1 MKTHEHN
8 AHLPRWA
15 YIALAATTAAIGLAT
30 SGVTAQFFII
40 GLQQLEADEL
50 ARDALVAAGIL
61 MILTELAAFG
71 LAALLPTQRLRA
83 LRWQLMACGVLLV
96 GFEGVTI
103 YATQVALARTSE
115 NAHASISSRIANLEQ
130 TIAAQ
135 RASAAALRAAGAR
148 DAQSKYPW
156 IRQQSADTLRQAV
169 AIERRMEPLSAELQK
184 LHAQQRPTLKDALG
198 DTGVLWYSVVR
209 SLLISVMGLVMFG
222 ASGALL
228 RAARS
233 GRALPAPVAQPEATA
248 APGSALPQPAAA
260 APATVAQPH
269 TSAAP
274 TNALPADV
282 PQPLF
287 GAGVGKWQAGVA
299 VGAAALTPVA
309 AFAAPSPATAASVQ
323 HGATDT
329 VLNTT
334 ANTVFTEGMNTVW
347 NTVERGQND
356 HTNTVDRPVEHSAA
370 AQQTQFD
377 PIEPSR
383 DARYDHLRAGV
394 EKGVLKPSVR
404 SLMGVSA
411 MSTVTARRY
420 LAQMLEEGVIVRE
433 GQGYTLAQQA

>member
-115 NAHASISSRIANLEQ
+115 NAHASISSRITNLEQ

-148 DAQSKYPW
+148 DAESKYPW
-156 IRQQSADTLRQAV
+156 IRQQSAETLRQAV

-198 DTGVLWYSVVR
+198 DAGVLWYSVVR
-209 SLLISVMGLVMFG
+209 SLLISIMGLVMFG

-228 RAARS
+228 RAARVAP
-233 GRALPAPVAQPEATA
+233 ALPAAA
-248 APGSALPQPAAA
+248 APGSALPQPATATA
-260 APATVAQPH
+260 APAPVAQQH

-274 TNALPADV
+274 ANALPADV

-287 GAGVGKWQAGVA
+287 GAGLGKWQAGMA

-309 AFAAPSPATAASVQ
+309 AFAAPSPLAQALAQQHSGAEMASTASTSASTAAQEGGSTVWSTVQ
-323 HGATDT
+323 HTSSTATGPVQAQFEAIEAQRDT
-329 VLNTT
+329 
-334 ANTVFTEGMNTVW
+334 
-347 NTVERGQND
+347 
-356 HTNTVDRPVEHSAA
+356 
-370 AQQTQFD
+370 
-377 PIEPSR
+377 
-383 DARYDHLRAGV
+383 RYDHLKAGV
-394 EKGVLKPSVR
+394 GVGAIKPSVR
-404 SLMGVSA
+404 GLQAVANMGTA
-411 MSTVTARRY
+411 TARRY
-420 LAQMLEEGVIVRE
+420 LEQMREEGVIVRE
-433 GQGYTLAQQA
+433 GQGYTLAQA

>member
-8 AHLPRWA
+8 AHLPAWS
-15 YIALAATTAAIGLAT
+15 YIALAIVTAAIGLAT

-40 GLQQLEADEL
+40 GLQQLEADAL

-71 LAALLPTQRLRA
+71 LSALLPAQRLRS

-115 NAHASISSRIANLEQ
+115 NAHASIGSRIQNLEQ

-148 DAQSKYPW
+148 DAESKYPW

-169 AIERRMEPLSAELQK
+169 QIERRIEPLASELQK

-198 DTGVLWYSVVR
+198 DAGVLWYSVVR
-209 SLLISVMGLVMFG
+209 SLLISIMGLVMFG

-233 GRALPAPVAQPEATA
+233 GRALPTTVAQPEATV
-248 APGSALPQPAAA
+248 PGSALPQPT
-260 APATVAQPH
+260 TVAQPH
-269 TSAAP
+269 TSATPA
-274 TNALPADV
+274 NALPADA

-287 GAGVGKWQAGVA
+287 AAGLGHWGKASA
-299 VGAAALTPVA
+299 IGAAAIAPVA
-309 AFAAPSPATAASVQ
+309 AFAAPSPLAKADAQQHTAPEATSTASTSASTAAQEGASTVLSTVQ
-323 HGATDT
+323 HASGT
-329 VLNTT
+329 
-334 ANTVFTEGMNTVW
+334 
-347 NTVERGQND
+347 
-356 HTNTVDRPVEHSAA
+356 PA
-370 AQQTQFD
+370 AQQQAQFD
-377 PIEPSR
+377 AIEAQR
-383 DARYDHLRAGV
+383 DTRYEHLRAGV
-394 EKGVLKPSVR
+394 TVGAIKPSVR
-404 SLMGVSA
+404 GLQAVANIGTA
-411 MSTVTARRY
+411 TARRY
-420 LAQMLEEGVIVRE
+420 LGQMLEEGIIVKA
-433 GQGYTLAQQA
+433 GQGYALAQA

>member
-15 YIALAATTAAIGLAT
+15 YIALAAITATIGLAT
-30 SGVTAQFFII
+30 SGVTAQFFVI

-115 NAHASISSRIANLEQ
+115 NAHASIGSRISNLEQ

-148 DAQSKYPW
+148 DAESKYPY
-156 IRQQSADTLRQAV
+156 IRANSAETLRQAV
-169 AIERRMEPLSAELQK
+169 QIERRMEPLSAELQK

-228 RAARS
+228 RAARA
-233 GRALPAPVAQPEATA
+233 GRAAPALPAAA
-248 APGSALPQPAAA
+248 APGSALPQPAAT
-260 APATVAQPH
+260 ATVAQPH
-269 TSAAP
+269 SSAAP
-274 TNALPADV
+274 ANALPADV

-287 GAGVGKWQAGVA
+287 GAGVGKWQAGMA

-309 AFAAPSPATAASVQ
+309 AFAAPSPLAQAPAQQHSGAQVAS
-323 HGATDT
+323 TDSTSAST
-329 VLNTT
+329 V
-334 ANTVFTEGMNTVW
+334 AQEGGSTVW
-347 NTVERGQND
+347 STAQ
-356 HTNTVDRPVEHSAA
+356 HASST
-370 AQQTQFD
+370 AQQPVQAQFD
-377 PIEPSR
+377 AIEAQR
-383 DARYDHLRAGV
+383 DTRYDHLKAGV
-394 EKGVLKPSVR
+394 AVGAIKPSVR
-404 SLMGVSA
+404 GLQAIAKMG
-411 MSTVTARRY
+411 TVTARRY
-420 LAQMLEEGVIVRE
+420 LAQMLEEGVIVKE
-433 GQGYTLAQQA
+433 GQGYTLAQA

>member
-8 AHLPRWA
+8 AHLPAWS
-15 YIALAATTAAIGLAT
+15 YVALAIVTAAIGLAT

-40 GLQQLEADEL
+40 GLQQLEADAL

-71 LAALLPTQRLRA
+71 LSALLPTQRLRA

-115 NAHASISSRIANLEQ
+115 NAHASIGSRITNLEQ

-148 DAQSKYPW
+148 DAESKYPW
-156 IRQQSADTLRQAV
+156 IRQQSADTLRQAI

-198 DTGVLWYSVVR
+198 DAGVLWYSVVR
-209 SLLISVMGLVMFG
+209 SLLISIMGLVMFG

-248 APGSALPQPAAA
+248 HGSALPQ
-260 APATVAQPH
+260 PATVAQPH

-274 TNALPADV
+274 ANAMPADV

-287 GAGVGKWQAGVA
+287 GAGVGKWQAGMA

-309 AFAAPSPATAASVQ
+309 AFAAPSPLAQAPAQQHSGAEMASTASTAASTVTQEGESTVLSTVQ
-323 HGATDT
+323 HTSSTATGPVQAQFESIEAQRDT
-329 VLNTT
+329 
-334 ANTVFTEGMNTVW
+334 
-347 NTVERGQND
+347 
-356 HTNTVDRPVEHSAA
+356 
-370 AQQTQFD
+370 
-377 PIEPSR
+377 
-383 DARYDHLRAGV
+383 RYDHLKAGV
-394 EKGVLKPSVR
+394 GVGAIKPSVR
-404 SLMGVSA
+404 GLQAVANMGTA
-411 MSTVTARRY
+411 TARRY
-420 LAQMLEEGVIVRE
+420 LQQMLEEGVIVRA
-433 GQGYTLAQQA
+433 GQGYILSQA

>member
-1 MKTHEHN
+1 MQHEHN
-8 AHLPRWA
+8 THLPAWA
-15 YIALAATTAAIGLAT
+15 YFALAFITAAIGLAA
-30 SGVTAQFFII
+30 SGVTAQFFVI
-40 GLQQLEADEL
+40 GLQQLESDEL

-71 LAALLPTQRLRA
+71 LAALLPAQRLRA
-83 LRWQLMACGVLLV
+83 LRWQLMAIGALLV

-103 YATQVALARTSE
+103 YATQIALARTSE
-115 NAHASISSRIANLEQ
+115 NTHASIGSRISNLEQ

-148 DAQSKYPW
+148 DAESKYPY
-156 IRQQSADTLRQAV
+156 IRANSAETLRQAV
-169 AIERRMEPLSAELQK
+169 QIERRMEPLSAELQK

-228 RAARS
+228 RAARA
-233 GRALPAPVAQPEATA
+233 GRAAPALPAAA
-248 APGSALPQPAAA
+248 APGSALPQPAAT
-260 APATVAQPH
+260 ATVAQPH
-269 TSAAP
+269 SSAAP
-274 TNALPADV
+274 ANALPADV

-287 GAGVGKWQAGVA
+287 GAGVGKWQAGMA

-309 AFAAPSPATAASVQ
+309 AFAVPSPTTSASVQ
-323 HGATDT
+323 HSATDT
-329 VLNTT
+329 VQ
-334 ANTVFTEGMNTVW
+334 NTVFTEGRNTVW
-347 NTVERGQND
+347 NTVEHGQND
-356 HTNTVDRPVEHSAA
+356 RMNTVDRPVEHSAV

-420 LAQMLEEGVIVRE
+420 LAQMREEGVIVKD

>member
-1 MKTHEHN
+1 MQHEHN

-15 YIALAATTAAIGLAT
+15 YIALAAITAAIGLAT
-30 SGVTAQFFII
+30 SGVTAQFFVI
-40 GLQQLEADEL
+40 GLQQLEADAM

-148 DAQSKYPW
+148 DAESKFPW
-156 IRQQSADTLRQAV
+156 IRQQSAETLRQAV

-233 GRALPAPVAQPEATA
+233 GRALPAPVAQPEATT
-248 APGSALPQPAAA
+248 LPQS
-260 APATVAQPH
+260 APVAQQH

-274 TNALPADV
+274 ANALPADV

-287 GAGVGKWQAGVA
+287 GAGVGKWQAGMA

-309 AFAAPSPATAASVQ
+309 AFAAPSPVAQALAQQHSGAEMTSTVNTPAS
-323 HGATDT
+323 T
-329 VLNTT
+329 V
-334 ANTVFTEGMNTVW
+334 AQEGESTVW
-347 NTVERGQND
+347 STAQHTSSTVKG
-356 HTNTVDRPVEHSAA
+356 PVQ
-370 AQQTQFD
+370 AQFEA
-377 PIEPSR
+377 IEAQR
-383 DARYDHLRAGV
+383 DTRYDHLKAGV
-394 EKGVLKPSVR
+394 AVGAIKPSVR
-404 SLMGVSA
+404 GLQAIAKMGTA
-411 MSTVTARRY
+411 TARRY
-420 LAQMLEEGVIVRE
+420 LEQMLEEGVIVKE
-433 GQGYTLAQQA
+433 GQGYTLAQA

>member
-8 AHLPRWA
+8 AHLPAWS
-15 YIALAATTAAIGLAT
+15 YIALAIVTAAIGLAT

-40 GLQQLEADEL
+40 GLQQLEADAL

-71 LAALLPTQRLRA
+71 LAALLPTQRLRS

-115 NAHASISSRIANLEQ
+115 NAHASIGSRITNLEQ

-148 DAQSKYPW
+148 DAESKYPW
-156 IRQQSADTLRQAV
+156 IRQQSADTLRQAI
-169 AIERRMEPLSAELQK
+169 AIERRMEPLSTELQK

-198 DTGVLWYSVVR
+198 DAGVLWYSVVR

-233 GRALPAPVAQPEATA
+233 GRALPAPVAQPEATV
-248 APGSALPQPAAA
+248 PGSALPQ
-260 APATVAQPH
+260 PATVAQPH

-274 TNALPADV
+274 ANALPADV

-287 GAGVGKWQAGVA
+287 GAGMGKWQAGMA

-309 AFAAPSPATAASVQ
+309 AFAAPSPVTQAPVQQHSGAEMASTASTAASTVAQEGESTVLSTVQ
-323 HGATDT
+323 HTSSTATGPVQAQFESIEAQRDT
-329 VLNTT
+329 
-334 ANTVFTEGMNTVW
+334 
-347 NTVERGQND
+347 
-356 HTNTVDRPVEHSAA
+356 
-370 AQQTQFD
+370 
-377 PIEPSR
+377 
-383 DARYDHLRAGV
+383 RYDHLKAGV
-394 EKGVLKPSVR
+394 GVGAIKPSVR
-404 SLMGVSA
+404 GLQAVANMGTA
-411 MSTVTARRY
+411 TARRY
-420 LAQMLEEGVIVRE
+420 LEQMLEEGVIVRA
-433 GQGYTLAQQA
+433 GQGYILSQA

>member
-1 MKTHEHN
+1 MKSHEHN
-8 AHLPRWA
+8 AHLPAWS
-15 YIALAATTAAIGLAT
+15 YIALAIVTAAIGLAT

-40 GLQQLEADEL
+40 RLQQLEADAL

-115 NAHASISSRIANLEQ
+115 NAHASIGSRIQNLEQ

-148 DAQSKYPW
+148 DAESKYPW

-169 AIERRMEPLSAELQK
+169 QIERRMEPLSAELQQ

-198 DTGVLWYSVVR
+198 DAGVLWYSVVR
-209 SLLISVMGLVMFG
+209 SLLISIMGLVMFG

-233 GRALPAPVAQPEATA
+233 GRALPTTVAQPEATV
-248 APGSALPQPAAA
+248 PGSALPQPT
-260 APATVAQPH
+260 TVAQPH
-269 TSAAP
+269 TSATPA
-274 TNALPADV
+274 NALPADV
-282 PQPLF
+282 TQPLF
-287 GAGVGKWQAGVA
+287 GVGKWQTGMA

-309 AFAAPSPATAASVQ
+309 AFAAPSPVAPALVQQHSDAEMTSASSTAESTATQEAESTVLSTVQ
-323 HGATDT
+323 HVSGT
-329 VLNTT
+329 
-334 ANTVFTEGMNTVW
+334 
-347 NTVERGQND
+347 
-356 HTNTVDRPVEHSAA
+356 PA
-370 AQQTQFD
+370 AQQQAQFD
-377 PIEPSR
+377 PIEAQR
-383 DARYDHLRAGV
+383 DTRYEHLRAGV
-394 EKGVLKPSVR
+394 AVGAIKPSVR
-404 SLMGVSA
+404 GLQAVSA
-411 MSTVTARRY
+411 MGTATARRY
-420 LAQMLEEGVIVRE
+420 LEQMLEEGIIVKA
-433 GQGYTLAQQA
+433 GQGYALAQA

>member
-1 MKTHEHN
+1 MHHEHN

-15 YIALAATTAAIGLAT
+15 YIALAAITAAIGLAT
-30 SGVTAQFFII
+30 SGVTAQFFVI
-40 GLQQLEADEL
+40 GLQQLEADAM

-115 NAHASISSRIANLEQ
+115 NTHASISSRIANLEQ

-148 DAQSKYPW
+148 DAESKFPW

-169 AIERRMEPLSAELQK
+169 QIERRMEPLSAELQK

-198 DTGVLWYSVVR
+198 DSGVLWYSVVR

-233 GRALPAPVAQPEATA
+233 GRALPAPVAQPEATVPQS
-248 APGSALPQPAAA
+248 AP
-260 APATVAQPH
+260 VAQQH

-274 TNALPADV
+274 ANALPADV

-287 GAGVGKWQAGVA
+287 GAGVGKWQAGMA

-309 AFAAPSPATAASVQ
+309 AFAVPSPATSASVQ

-329 VLNTT
+329 VPNTA
-334 ANTVFTEGMNTVW
+334 ANTVFTEGMNTVS
-347 NTVERGQND
+347 NTVEHVQSDR
-356 HTNTVDRPVEHSAA
+356 TNTVDQPVEHSAA

-420 LAQMLEEGVIVRE
+420 LAQMLEEGVIVKD
-433 GQGYTLAQQA
+433 GQGYTLAQA

>member
-1 MKTHEHN
+1 MQHEHN
-8 AHLPRWA
+8 THLPAWA
-15 YIALAATTAAIGLAT
+15 YFALAAITAAIGLAA
-30 SGVTAQFFII
+30 SGVTAQFFVI

-71 LAALLPTQRLRA
+71 LSALLPAQRLRA
-83 LRWQLMACGVLLV
+83 LRWQLMAIGALLV

-103 YATQVALARTSE
+103 YATQIALARTSE
-115 NAHASISSRIANLEQ
+115 NAHASIGSRISNLEQ

-148 DAQSKYPW
+148 DAESKYPW
-156 IRQQSADTLRQAV
+156 IRQQSAETLRQAV
-169 AIERRMEPLSAELQK
+169 QIERRMEPLSAELQK

-198 DTGVLWYSVVR
+198 DAGVLWYSVVR

-228 RAARS
+228 RAARA
-233 GRALPAPVAQPEATA
+233 GRVAPALPAAA
-248 APGSALPQPAAA
+248 APGSALPQPATA
-260 APATVAQPH
+260 APATVAQQH

-274 TNALPADV
+274 ANALPADV

-287 GAGVGKWQAGVA
+287 GAGLGKWQAGMA

-309 AFAAPSPATAASVQ
+309 AFAAPSPTTSASVQ
-323 HGATDT
+323 HSATDT
-329 VLNTT
+329 VQ
-334 ANTVFTEGMNTVW
+334 NTVFTEGRNTVW
-347 NTVERGQND
+347 NTVEHGQND
-356 HTNTVDRPVEHSAA
+356 RTNTVDRPVEHSAV

-420 LAQMLEEGVIVRE
+420 LAQMREEGVIVKD

>member
-15 YIALAATTAAIGLAT
+15 YIALAITTAAIGLAT
-30 SGVTAQFFII
+30 SGVTAQFFVI
-40 GLQQLEADEL
+40 GLQQLEADAM

-115 NAHASISSRIANLEQ
+115 NAHASIGSRITNLEQ

-148 DAQSKYPW
+148 DAESKYPW
-156 IRQQSADTLRQAV
+156 IRQQSAETLRQAV
-169 AIERRMEPLSAELQK
+169 QIERRMEPLSAELQK

-209 SLLISVMGLVMFG
+209 SLLISIMGLVMFG

-228 RAARS
+228 RAARA
-233 GRALPAPVAQPEATA
+233 GRAAPALPAAA
-248 APGSALPQPAAA
+248 APGSALPQPAAT
-260 APATVAQPH
+260 ATVAQPH
-269 TSAAP
+269 SSAAP
-274 TNALPADV
+274 ANALPADA

-287 GAGVGKWQAGVA
+287 GAGLGKWQAGMA

-309 AFAAPSPATAASVQ
+309 AFAVPSPLAQAPAQQHSGAEMASTDSTSASTVAQEGGSTVWSTVQ
-323 HGATDT
+323 HTSSTVKGPVQAQFEAIEAQRDT
-329 VLNTT
+329 
-334 ANTVFTEGMNTVW
+334 
-347 NTVERGQND
+347 
-356 HTNTVDRPVEHSAA
+356 
-370 AQQTQFD
+370 
-377 PIEPSR
+377 
-383 DARYDHLRAGV
+383 RYDHLKAGV
-394 EKGVLKPSVR
+394 TVGAIKPSVR
-404 SLMGVSA
+404 GLQAVASMGTA
-411 MSTVTARRY
+411 TARRY
-420 LAQMLEEGVIVRE
+420 LEQMLEEGVIVKD
-433 GQGYTLAQQA
+433 GQGYTLAQAR

>member
-1 MKTHEHN
+1 MKSHEHN

-15 YIALAATTAAIGLAT
+15 YIALAIVTAAIGLAT

-40 GLQQLEADEL
+40 GLQQLEADAL

-115 NAHASISSRIANLEQ
+115 SAHASIGSRITNLEQ

-148 DAQSKYPW
+148 DAESKYPW
-156 IRQQSADTLRQAV
+156 IRQQSADTLRQAI

-198 DTGVLWYSVVR
+198 DAGVLWYSVVR
-209 SLLISVMGLVMFG
+209 SLLISIMGLVMFG

-233 GRALPAPVAQPEATA
+233 GRALPAPVAQPEAA
-248 APGSALPQPAAA
+248 AVPGSALPQPAVHTTTAR
-260 APATVAQPH
+260 VAQQH

-274 TNALPADV
+274 ANALPADA

-287 GAGVGKWQAGVA
+287 AAGLGHWGKASA
-299 VGAAALTPVA
+299 IGAAAIAPVA
-309 AFAAPSPATAASVQ
+309 AFAAPSPLAKADAQQHTAPEATSTASTLASTAAQEGASTVLSTVQ
-323 HGATDT
+323 HASGT
-329 VLNTT
+329 
-334 ANTVFTEGMNTVW
+334 
-347 NTVERGQND
+347 
-356 HTNTVDRPVEHSAA
+356 PA
-370 AQQTQFD
+370 AQQQAQFD
-377 PIEPSR
+377 AIEAQR
-383 DARYDHLRAGV
+383 DTRYEHLRAGV
-394 EKGVLKPSVR
+394 TVGAIKPSVR
-404 SLMGVSA
+404 GLQAVANMGTA
-411 MSTVTARRY
+411 TARRY
-420 LAQMLEEGVIVRE
+420 LEQMLEEGIIVKA
-433 GQGYTLAQQA
+433 GQGYALAQQA

>member
-8 AHLPRWA
+8 AHLPAWS
-15 YIALAATTAAIGLAT
+15 YIALAIVTAAIGLAT

-115 NAHASISSRIANLEQ
+115 NAHASIGSRIQNLEQ

-148 DAQSKYPW
+148 DAESKYPY
-156 IRQQSADTLRQAV
+156 IRANSAETLRQAV
-169 AIERRMEPLSAELQK
+169 QIERRMEPLSAELQK

-198 DTGVLWYSVVR
+198 DAGVLWYSVVR

-248 APGSALPQPAAA
+248 VPGSALPQ
-260 APATVAQPH
+260 PATVAQPH

-274 TNALPADV
+274 ANALPADV

-287 GAGVGKWQAGVA
+287 GAGVGKWQTGMA

-329 VLNTT
+329 VPNTA

-347 NTVERGQND
+347 NTVEHGKND

-420 LAQMLEEGVIVRE
+420 LAQMLEEGIIVKA
-433 GQGYTLAQQA
+433 GQGYTLAQA

>member
-1 MKTHEHN
+1 MQHEHN

-15 YIALAATTAAIGLAT
+15 YIALAIITAAIGLAT
-30 SGVTAQFFII
+30 SGVTAQFFVI
-40 GLQQLEADEL
+40 GLQQLEADAM

-148 DAQSKYPW
+148 DAESKFPW

-169 AIERRMEPLSAELQK
+169 AIERRMEPLSTELQK

-198 DTGVLWYSVVR
+198 DAGVLWYSVVR

-233 GRALPAPVAQPEATA
+233 GRALPAPVAQPEATD
-248 APGSALPQPAAA
+248 LPQS
-260 APATVAQPH
+260 APVAQQH

-274 TNALPADV
+274 ANAMPADV

-309 AFAAPSPATAASVQ
+309 AFAVPSPAMPASVQ

-329 VLNTT
+329 VPNTA
-334 ANTVFTEGMNTVW
+334 ANTAFTEGINTVW
-347 NTVERGQND
+347 NTVEHGQNG

-420 LAQMLEEGVIVRE
+420 LAQMLEEGVIVKE
-433 GQGYTLAQQA
+433 GQGYTLAQA

>member
-15 YIALAATTAAIGLAT
+15 YIALAAITAAIGLAT
-30 SGVTAQFFII
+30 SGVTAQFFVI
-40 GLQQLEADEL
+40 GLQQLEADAL

-71 LAALLPTQRLRA
+71 LAALLPTRRLRS

-115 NAHASISSRIANLEQ
+115 NAHASIGSRISNLEQ

-148 DAQSKYPW
+148 DAESKYPY
-156 IRQQSADTLRQAV
+156 IRANSAETLRQAV
-169 AIERRMEPLSAELQK
+169 QIERRMEPLSAELQK

-209 SLLISVMGLVMFG
+209 SLLISIMGLVMFG
-222 ASGALL
+222 ASGAML

-248 APGSALPQPAAA
+248 LPQS
-260 APATVAQPH
+260 APVAQPH

-274 TNALPADV
+274 ANAMPADV

-287 GAGVGKWQAGVA
+287 GAGVGKWQAGMA

-309 AFAAPSPATAASVQ
+309 AFAAPSPTTSASVQ
-323 HGATDT
+323 HSATDT
-329 VLNTT
+329 VQ
-334 ANTVFTEGMNTVW
+334 NTVFTEGRNTVW
-347 NTVERGQND
+347 NTVEHGQND
-356 HTNTVDRPVEHSAA
+356 RTNTVDRPVEHSAV

-420 LAQMLEEGVIVRE
+420 LAQMREEGVIVKD
-433 GQGYTLAQQA
+433 GQGYTLAQA

>member
-1 MKTHEHN
+1 MHHEHN
-8 AHLPRWA
+8 SHLPRWA
-15 YIALAATTAAIGLAT
+15 YIALAAITAAIGLAT
-30 SGVTAQFFII
+30 SGVTAQFFVI
-40 GLQQLEADEL
+40 GLQQLEADAM

-148 DAQSKYPW
+148 DAESKFPW

-169 AIERRMEPLSAELQK
+169 QIERRMEPLSAELQK

-198 DTGVLWYSVVR
+198 DAGVLWYSVVR

-233 GRALPAPVAQPEATA
+233 GRAQPAPVAQPEATT
-248 APGSALPQPAAA
+248 LPQS
-260 APATVAQPH
+260 APVAQQH
-269 TSAAP
+269 TSAIPA
-274 TNALPADV
+274 NALPADV

-287 GAGVGKWQAGVA
+287 GAGVGKWQAGMA

-309 AFAAPSPATAASVQ
+309 AFAAPSPVAQALAQQHTGAEAASTGSTAASTL
-323 HGATDT
+323 A
-329 VLNTT
+329 
-334 ANTVFTEGMNTVW
+334 AEGESTVW
-347 NTVERGQND
+347 STVK
-356 HTNTVDRPVEHSAA
+356 HTSSTVKGPVQ
-370 AQQTQFD
+370 AQFEA
-377 PIEPSR
+377 IEAQR
-383 DARYDHLRAGV
+383 DTRYDHLKAGV
-394 EKGVLKPSVR
+394 AVGAIKPSVR
-404 SLMGVSA
+404 GLQAIAKMGTA
-411 MSTVTARRY
+411 TARRY
-420 LAQMLEEGVIVRE
+420 LEQMLEEGVIVKE
-433 GQGYTLAQQA
+433 GQGYTLAQA

>member
-15 YIALAATTAAIGLAT
+15 YIALAAITAAIGLAT
-30 SGVTAQFFII
+30 SGVTAQFFVI
-40 GLQQLEADEL
+40 GLQQLEADAL

-115 NAHASISSRIANLEQ
+115 NAHASIGSRITNLEQ

-148 DAQSKYPW
+148 DAESKYPY
-156 IRQQSADTLRQAV
+156 IRANSAETLRQAV

-209 SLLISVMGLVMFG
+209 SLLISIMGLVMFG
-222 ASGALL
+222 ASGAML

-248 APGSALPQPAAA
+248 LPQS
-260 APATVAQPH
+260 APVAQPH

-274 TNALPADV
+274 ANAMPADV

-287 GAGVGKWQAGVA
+287 GAGVGKWQAGMA

-309 AFAAPSPATAASVQ
+309 AFAAPSPLAQAPAQQHSGAQVASTASTSASTVAQEGGSTVWSTVQ
-323 HGATDT
+323 HTSSTVKGPVQAQFEAIEAQRDT
-329 VLNTT
+329 
-334 ANTVFTEGMNTVW
+334 
-347 NTVERGQND
+347 
-356 HTNTVDRPVEHSAA
+356 
-370 AQQTQFD
+370 
-377 PIEPSR
+377 
-383 DARYDHLRAGV
+383 RYDHLKAGV
-394 EKGVLKPSVR
+394 AVGAIKPSVR
-404 SLMGVSA
+404 GLQAVANMGTA
-411 MSTVTARRY
+411 TARRY
-420 LAQMLEEGVIVRE
+420 LEQMLAEGVIVKV
-433 GQGYTLAQQA
+433 GKGYTLAQQA

>member
-8 AHLPRWA
+8 AHLPAWS
-15 YIALAATTAAIGLAT
+15 YIALAIVTAAIGLAT

-40 GLQQLEADEL
+40 GLQQLEADAL

-115 NAHASISSRIANLEQ
+115 NAHASIGSRIQNLEQ

-148 DAQSKYPW
+148 DAESKYPW

-169 AIERRMEPLSAELQK
+169 QIERRMEPLSAELQK

-198 DTGVLWYSVVR
+198 DAGVLWYSVVR

-233 GRALPAPVAQPEATA
+233 GRALPARVAQPEATV
-248 APGSALPQPAAA
+248 PGSALPQPT
-260 APATVAQPH
+260 TVAQPH
-269 TSAAP
+269 TSATPA
-274 TNALPADV
+274 NAMPADV
-282 PQPLF
+282 TQPLF
-287 GAGVGKWQAGVA
+287 GAGVGKWQTGVA

-309 AFAAPSPATAASVQ
+309 AFAAPSPVTPALVQQHSDAEMTSASSTAESTATQEAESTVLSTVQ
-323 HGATDT
+323 HASGT
-329 VLNTT
+329 
-334 ANTVFTEGMNTVW
+334 
-347 NTVERGQND
+347 
-356 HTNTVDRPVEHSAA
+356 PA
-370 AQQTQFD
+370 AQQQAQFD
-377 PIEPSR
+377 AIEAQR
-383 DARYDHLRAGV
+383 DTRYEHLRAGV
-394 EKGVLKPSVR
+394 AVGAIKPSVR
-404 SLMGVSA
+404 GLQAVANMGTASA
-411 MSTVTARRY
+411 RAY
-420 LAQMLEEGVIVRE
+420 LGKMLEEGIIVKA
-433 GQGYTLAQQA
+433 GQGYTLAKA

>member
-1 MKTHEHN
+1 MHHEHN

-15 YIALAATTAAIGLAT
+15 YIALAITTAAIGLAT
-30 SGVTAQFFII
+30 SGVTAQFFVI
-40 GLQQLEADEL
+40 GLQQLEADAM

-148 DAQSKYPW
+148 DAESKFPW

-169 AIERRMEPLSAELQK
+169 QIERRMEPLSTELQK

-228 RAARS
+228 RAARA
-233 GRALPAPVAQPEATA
+233 GRVAPALPDALPAVAV
-248 APGSALPQPAAA
+248 PGS
-260 APATVAQPH
+260 ATVAQPH

-274 TNALPADV
+274 ANALPADV

-287 GAGVGKWQAGVA
+287 GAGAGKWQAGMA

-309 AFAAPSPATAASVQ
+309 AFAVPSPVAQALAQQHSGAEMTSTASTPASTVAQEGESTVWSTVQ
-323 HGATDT
+323 HASG
-329 VLNTT
+329 T
-334 ANTVFTEGMNTVW
+334 A
-347 NTVERGQND
+347 QAK
-356 HTNTVDRPVEHSAA
+356 PQA
-370 AQQTQFD
+370 QFD
-377 PIEPSR
+377 AIEAQR
-383 DARYDHLRAGV
+383 DARYDHLKAGV
-394 EKGVLKPSVR
+394 AVGAIKPSVR
-404 SLMGVSA
+404 GLQAVSHIGTA
-411 MSTVTARRY
+411 TARAY
-420 LAQMLEEGVIVRE
+420 LAQMLGEGVIVRA
-433 GQGYTLAQQA
+433 GQGYTLAQA

>member
-1 MKTHEHN
+1 MQHEHN
-8 AHLPRWA
+8 THLPAWA
-15 YIALAATTAAIGLAT
+15 YFALAFITAAIGLAA
-30 SGVTAQFFII
+30 SGVTAQFFVI

-103 YATQVALARTSE
+103 YATQIALARTSE
-115 NAHASISSRIANLEQ
+115 NAHASIGSRISNLEQ

-148 DAQSKYPW
+148 DAESKYPW
-156 IRQQSADTLRQAV
+156 IRANSAETLRQAV

-198 DTGVLWYSVVR
+198 DAGVLWYSVVR
-209 SLLISVMGLVMFG
+209 SLLISIMGLVMFG

-228 RAARS
+228 RAARA
-233 GRALPAPVAQPEATA
+233 GRVAPALPAAA
-248 APGSALPQPAAA
+248 APGSALPQPATA

-269 TSAAP
+269 SSAAP
-274 TNALPADV
+274 ANALPADV

-287 GAGVGKWQAGVA
+287 GAGLGKWQAGMA

-309 AFAAPSPATAASVQ
+309 AFAAPSPLAQAPAQQHSGAQVAS
-323 HGATDT
+323 TDSTSAST
-329 VLNTT
+329 V
-334 ANTVFTEGMNTVW
+334 AQEGGSTVW
-347 NTVERGQND
+347 STAQ
-356 HTNTVDRPVEHSAA
+356 HTSST
-370 AQQTQFD
+370 AQQPVQAQFD
-377 PIEPSR
+377 AIEAQR
-383 DARYDHLRAGV
+383 DTRYDHLKAGV
-394 EKGVLKPSVR
+394 AVGAIKPSVR
-404 SLMGVSA
+404 GLQAVANMGTA
-411 MSTVTARRY
+411 TARRY
-420 LAQMLEEGVIVRE
+420 LEQMLAEGVIVKD
-433 GQGYTLAQQA
+433 GQGYTLAQAR

>member
-15 YIALAATTAAIGLAT
+15 YIALAAITATIGLAT
-30 SGVTAQFFII
+30 SGVTAQFFVI

-115 NAHASISSRIANLEQ
+115 NAHASIGSRISNLEQ

-148 DAQSKYPW
+148 DAESKYPY
-156 IRQQSADTLRQAV
+156 IRANSAETLRQAV
-169 AIERRMEPLSAELQK
+169 QIERRMEPLSAELQK

-228 RAARS
+228 RAARA
-233 GRALPAPVAQPEATA
+233 GRAAPALPAAA
-248 APGSALPQPAAA
+248 APGSALPQPAAT
-260 APATVAQPH
+260 ATVAQPH
-269 TSAAP
+269 SSAAP
-274 TNALPADV
+274 ANALPADV

-287 GAGVGKWQAGVA
+287 GAGVGKWQAGMA

-309 AFAAPSPATAASVQ
+309 AFAAPSPLAQAPAQQHSGAQVAS
-323 HGATDT
+323 TDSTSAST
-329 VLNTT
+329 V
-334 ANTVFTEGMNTVW
+334 AQEGGSTVW
-347 NTVERGQND
+347 STAQ
-356 HTNTVDRPVEHSAA
+356 HASST
-370 AQQTQFD
+370 AQQPVQAQFD
-377 PIEPSR
+377 AIEAQR
-383 DARYDHLRAGV
+383 DTRYDHLKAGV
-394 EKGVLKPSVR
+394 AVGAIKPSVR
-404 SLMGVSA
+404 GLQAVASMGTA
-411 MSTVTARRY
+411 TARRY
-420 LAQMLEEGVIVRE
+420 LEQMLEEGVIVRS
-433 GQGYTLAQQA
+433 GQGYTLAQA

>member
-8 AHLPRWA
+8 THLPAWA
-15 YIALAATTAAIGLAT
+15 YFALAFITAAIGLAA
-30 SGVTAQFFII
+30 SGVTAQFFVI
-40 GLQQLEADEL
+40 GLQQLESDEL

-71 LAALLPTQRLRA
+71 LSALLPAQRLRA
-83 LRWQLMACGVLLV
+83 LRWQLMTIGALLV

-103 YATQVALARTSE
+103 YATQIALARTSE
-115 NAHASISSRIANLEQ
+115 NAHASIGSRITNLEQ

-148 DAQSKYPW
+148 DAESKYPW
-156 IRQQSADTLRQAV
+156 IRQQSAETLRQAV
-169 AIERRMEPLSAELQK
+169 AIERRMEPLSTELQK

-228 RAARS
+228 RAARA
-233 GRALPAPVAQPEATA
+233 GRAAPALPAAA
-248 APGSALPQPAAA
+248 APGSTLPQPATA

-269 TSAAP
+269 SSAAP
-274 TNALPADV
+274 ANALPADA

-287 GAGVGKWQAGVA
+287 GAGLGKWQAGMA

-329 VLNTT
+329 VPNTA

-347 NTVERGQND
+347 NTVEHGQTDN
-356 HTNTVDRPVEHSAA
+356 TNTVDRPVEHSAV

-420 LAQMLEEGVIVRE
+420 LAQMLAEGVIVKA
-433 GQGYTLAQQA
+433 GQGYTLAQA

>member
-1 MKTHEHN
+1 MHHEHN

-15 YIALAATTAAIGLAT
+15 YIALAAITAAIGLAT
-30 SGVTAQFFII
+30 SGVTAQFFVI
-40 GLQQLEADEL
+40 GLQQLEADAM

-83 LRWQLMACGVLLV
+83 LRWQLMVCGVLLV

-115 NAHASISSRIANLEQ
+115 NTHASVASRIANLEQ

-135 RASAAALRAAGAR
+135 RSSAAALRAAGAR
-148 DAQSKYPW
+148 DAESKFPW
-156 IRQQSADTLRQAV
+156 IRQQSAETLRQAV

-233 GRALPAPVAQPEATA
+233 GRALPQSAPVAQ
-248 APGSALPQPAAA
+248 Q
-260 APATVAQPH
+260 H

-274 TNALPADV
+274 ANALPADV
-282 PQPLF
+282 TQPMF

-309 AFAAPSPATAASVQ
+309 AFAVPSPVAQAPAQ

-329 VLNTT
+329 VP
-334 ANTVFTEGMNTVW
+334 NTVFTEGKNTVL
-347 NTVERGQND
+347 NTVEHGQNG

-404 SLMGVSA
+404 SLMRVSA

-420 LAQMLEEGVIVRE
+420 LAQMLDEGVIVKD
-433 GQGYTLAQQA
+433 GQGYTLAQA

>member
-1 MKTHEHN
+1 MQHEHN
-8 AHLPRWA
+8 THLPAWA
-15 YIALAATTAAIGLAT
+15 YFALAFITAAIGLAA
-30 SGVTAQFFII
+30 SGVTAQFFVI

-71 LAALLPTQRLRA
+71 LSALLPAQRLRA
-83 LRWQLMACGVLLV
+83 LRWQLMVIGALLV

-103 YATQVALARTSE
+103 YATQIALARTSE
-115 NAHASISSRIANLEQ
+115 NTHASIGSRISNLEQ

-148 DAQSKYPW
+148 DAESKYPW
-156 IRQQSADTLRQAV
+156 IRQQSAETLRQAV

-228 RAARS
+228 RAARA
-233 GRALPAPVAQPEATA
+233 GRVAPALPA
-248 APGSALPQPAAA
+248 APGSALPQPATA

-269 TSAAP
+269 SSAAP
-274 TNALPADV
+274 ANALPADV

-287 GAGVGKWQAGVA
+287 GAGLGKWQAGMA

-309 AFAAPSPATAASVQ
+309 AFAAPSPLAQAPAQQHSGAEMAS
-323 HGATDT
+323 TDSTSAST
-329 VLNTT
+329 V
-334 ANTVFTEGMNTVW
+334 AQEEGSTVW
-347 NTVERGQND
+347 STAQ
-356 HTNTVDRPVEHSAA
+356 HTSST
-370 AQQTQFD
+370 AQQPVQAQFD
-377 PIEPSR
+377 AIEAQR
-383 DARYDHLRAGV
+383 DTRYDHLKAGV
-394 EKGVLKPSVR
+394 AVGAIKPSVR
-404 SLMGVSA
+404 GLQAVAKMGTA
-411 MSTVTARRY
+411 TARAY
-420 LAQMLEEGVIVRE
+420 LAQMADDGVIVRA
-433 GQGYTLAQQA
+433 GQGYTLVQA

>member
-15 YIALAATTAAIGLAT
+15 YIALAAITAAIGLAT
-30 SGVTAQFFII
+30 SGVTAQFFVI
-40 GLQQLEADEL
+40 GLQQLESDAL

-115 NAHASISSRIANLEQ
+115 NAHASIGSRISNLEQ

-148 DAQSKYPW
+148 DAESKYPY
-156 IRQQSADTLRQAV
+156 IRANSAETLRQAV
-169 AIERRMEPLSAELQK
+169 QIERRMEPLSAELQK

-209 SLLISVMGLVMFG
+209 SLLISIMGLVMFG
-222 ASGALL
+222 ASGAML

-248 APGSALPQPAAA
+248 LPQS
-260 APATVAQPH
+260 APVAQPH

-274 TNALPADV
+274 ANAMPADV

-287 GAGVGKWQAGVA
+287 GAGVGKWQAGMA

-309 AFAAPSPATAASVQ
+309 AFAAPSPLAQAPAQQHSGAQVASTASTSASTVAQEGGSTVWSTVQ
-323 HGATDT
+323 HTSST
-329 VLNTT
+329 
-334 ANTVFTEGMNTVW
+334 
-347 NTVERGQND
+347 
-356 HTNTVDRPVEHSAA
+356 
-370 AQQTQFD
+370 AQQPVQAQFD
-377 PIEPSR
+377 AIEAQR
-383 DARYDHLRAGV
+383 DTRYDHLKAGV
-394 EKGVLKPSVR
+394 AVGAIKPSVR
-404 SLMGVSA
+404 GLQAVASMGTA
-411 MSTVTARRY
+411 TARRY
-420 LAQMLEEGVIVRE
+420 LEQMLEEGVIVRA

>member
-1 MKTHEHN
+1 MQHEHN
-8 AHLPRWA
+8 THLPAWA
-15 YIALAATTAAIGLAT
+15 YFALAFITAAIGLAA
-30 SGVTAQFFII
+30 SGVTAQFFVI
-40 GLQQLEADEL
+40 GLQQLEADAM

-148 DAQSKYPW
+148 DAESKYPY
-156 IRQQSADTLRQAV
+156 IRANSAETLRQAV
-169 AIERRMEPLSAELQK
+169 QIERRMEPLAAELQK

-198 DTGVLWYSVVR
+198 DAGVLWYSVVR

-233 GRALPAPVAQPEATA
+233 GRALPAPVAQPEAT
-248 APGSALPQPAAA
+248 LPQS
-260 APATVAQPH
+260 APVAQQH

-274 TNALPADV
+274 ANALPADV

-287 GAGVGKWQAGVA
+287 GAGAGKWQTGMA

-309 AFAAPSPATAASVQ
+309 AFAAPSPVAQALAQQHSGAEMTSTASTPASTVAQEGESTVWSTVQ
-323 HGATDT
+323 HTSST
-329 VLNTT
+329 VK
-334 ANTVFTEGMNTVW
+334 G
-347 NTVERGQND
+347 
-356 HTNTVDRPVEHSAA
+356 PVQA
-370 AQQTQFD
+370 QFD
-377 PIEPSR
+377 AIEAQR
-383 DARYDHLRAGV
+383 DTRYEHLKAGV
-394 EKGVLKPSVR
+394 AVGAIKPSVR
-404 SLMGVSA
+404 GLQAIAKMGTA
-411 MSTVTARRY
+411 TARRY
-420 LAQMLEEGVIVRE
+420 LEQMLEDGVIVRA
-433 GQGYTLAQQA
+433 GQGYKLAQA

>member
-15 YIALAATTAAIGLAT
+15 YIALAAITAAIGLAT
-30 SGVTAQFFII
+30 SGVTAQFFVI
-40 GLQQLEADEL
+40 GLQQLEADAM

-83 LRWQLMACGVLLV
+83 LRWQLMVCGVLLV

-115 NAHASISSRIANLEQ
+115 NAHASVASRIANLEQ

-148 DAQSKYPW
+148 DAESKFPW

-228 RAARS
+228 RAARA
-233 GRALPAPVAQPEATA
+233 GRVAPALPAT
-248 APGSALPQPAAA
+248 A

-274 TNALPADV
+274 ANALPADA

-287 GAGVGKWQAGVA
+287 GAGLGKWQAGMA

-309 AFAAPSPATAASVQ
+309 AFAAPSPLAQAPAQQHSGAEMASTDSTSASTVAQEGGSTVWSTVQ
-323 HGATDT
+323 HASST
-329 VLNTT
+329 
-334 ANTVFTEGMNTVW
+334 
-347 NTVERGQND
+347 
-356 HTNTVDRPVEHSAA
+356 
-370 AQQTQFD
+370 AQQPVQAQFD
-377 PIEPSR
+377 AIEAQR
-383 DARYDHLRAGV
+383 DTRYDHLKAGV
-394 EKGVLKPSVR
+394 AVGAIKPSVR
-404 SLMGVSA
+404 GLQAVASMGTA
-411 MSTVTARRY
+411 TARRY
-420 LAQMLEEGVIVRE
+420 LEQMLAEGVIVKV
-433 GQGYTLAQQA
+433 GKGYTLAQQA

>member
-8 AHLPRWA
+8 AHLPAWS
-15 YIALAATTAAIGLAT
+15 YIALAIVTAAIGLAT

-40 GLQQLEADEL
+40 GLQQLEADAL

-71 LAALLPTQRLRA
+71 LSALLPTQRLRA

-115 NAHASISSRIANLEQ
+115 NAHASIGSRITNLEQ
-130 TIAAQ
+130 TISAQ

-148 DAQSKYPW
+148 DAESKYPW

-169 AIERRMEPLSAELQK
+169 QIERRMEPLSAELQK
-184 LHAQQRPTLKDALG
+184 LHSQQRPTLKDALG
-198 DTGVLWYSVVR
+198 DAGVLWYSVVR
-209 SLLISVMGLVMFG
+209 SLLISIMGLVMFG

-233 GRALPAPVAQPEATA
+233 GRALPAPVAQPDTA
-248 APGSALPQPAAA
+248 AVPQ
-260 APATVAQPH
+260 PATVAQPH

-274 TNALPADV
+274 ANALPADV

-287 GAGVGKWQAGVA
+287 GAGAGKWQAGMA
-299 VGAAALTPVA
+299 VGAAAITPVA

-329 VLNTT
+329 VPNTA

-347 NTVERGQND
+347 NTVEHGQNN

-411 MSTVTARRY
+411 MSTATARRY
-420 LAQMLEEGVIVRE
+420 LQQMLEEGVIVKA
-433 GQGYTLAQQA
+433 GQGYTLAKA

>member
-8 AHLPRWA
+8 THLPAWA
-15 YIALAATTAAIGLAT
+15 YFALAFITAAIGLAA
-30 SGVTAQFFII
+30 SGVTAQFFVI
-40 GLQQLEADEL
+40 GLQQLESDEL

-71 LAALLPTQRLRA
+71 LSALLPAQRLRA
-83 LRWQLMACGVLLV
+83 LRWQLMAIGALLV

-103 YATQVALARTSE
+103 YATQIALARTSE
-115 NAHASISSRIANLEQ
+115 NTHASIGSRISNLEQ

-148 DAQSKYPW
+148 DAESKYPY
-156 IRQQSADTLRQAV
+156 IRANSAETLRQAV
-169 AIERRMEPLSAELQK
+169 QIERRMEPLSAELQK

-228 RAARS
+228 RAARA
-233 GRALPAPVAQPEATA
+233 GRVAPALPAAA
-248 APGSALPQPAAA
+248 APGSALPQPATA
-260 APATVAQPH
+260 APATVAQQH

-274 TNALPADV
+274 ANALPTDA

-287 GAGVGKWQAGVA
+287 GAGLGKWQAGMA

-309 AFAAPSPATAASVQ
+309 AFAAPSPTTSASVQ
-323 HGATDT
+323 HSATDT
-329 VLNTT
+329 VQ
-334 ANTVFTEGMNTVW
+334 NTVFTEGRNTVW
-347 NTVERGQND
+347 NTVEHGQTDN
-356 HTNTVDRPVEHSAA
+356 TNTVDRPVEHSAA
-370 AQQTQFD
+370 APETQFD

-420 LAQMLEEGVIVRE
+420 LAQMLEEGVIVKA
-433 GQGYTLAQQA
+433 GQGYTLAQA

>member
-1 MKTHEHN
+1 MQHEHN
-8 AHLPRWA
+8 THLPAWA
-15 YIALAATTAAIGLAT
+15 YFALAFITAAIGLAA
-30 SGVTAQFFII
+30 SGVTAQFFVI

-71 LAALLPTQRLRA
+71 LSALLPAQRLRA
-83 LRWQLMACGVLLV
+83 LRWQLMAIGALLV

-115 NAHASISSRIANLEQ
+115 NAHASIGSRITNLEQ

-148 DAQSKYPW
+148 DAESKYPW
-156 IRQQSADTLRQAV
+156 IRQQSAETLRQAV

-228 RAARS
+228 RAARA
-233 GRALPAPVAQPEATA
+233 GRVAPALPAAA
-248 APGSALPQPAAA
+248 APGSALPQPATA

-269 TSAAP
+269 SSAAP
-274 TNALPADV
+274 ANALPADA

-287 GAGVGKWQAGVA
+287 GAGLGNWGKVGAM
-299 VGAAALTPVA
+299 GAAALTPVA
-309 AFAAPSPATAASVQ
+309 ALAAPSPLAQAPAQQHSGAQVASTDSTSASTVAQEGGSTVWSTVQ
-323 HGATDT
+323 HASST
-329 VLNTT
+329 
-334 ANTVFTEGMNTVW
+334 
-347 NTVERGQND
+347 
-356 HTNTVDRPVEHSAA
+356 
-370 AQQTQFD
+370 AQQPVQAQFD
-377 PIEPSR
+377 AIEAQR
-383 DARYDHLRAGV
+383 DTRYDHLKAGV
-394 EKGVLKPSVR
+394 AVGAIKPSVR
-404 SLMGVSA
+404 GLQAVASMGTA
-411 MSTVTARRY
+411 TARRY
-420 LAQMLEEGVIVRE
+420 LEQMLEEGVIVRS

>member
-1 MKTHEHN
+1 MHHEHN
-8 AHLPRWA
+8 AHLPAWS
-15 YIALAATTAAIGLAT
+15 YIALAAITAAIGLAT
-30 SGVTAQFFII
+30 SGVTAQFFVI
-40 GLQQLEADEL
+40 GLQQLEADAM

-115 NAHASISSRIANLEQ
+115 NTHASISSRIANLEQ
-130 TIAAQ
+130 TISAQ

-148 DAQSKYPW
+148 DAESKFPW

-169 AIERRMEPLSAELQK
+169 AIERRMEPLSTELQK

-198 DTGVLWYSVVR
+198 DAGVLWYSVVR

-233 GRALPAPVAQPEATA
+233 GRAQPAPVAQPEATPPQS
-248 APGSALPQPAAA
+248 APVAPQ
-260 APATVAQPH
+260 Q

-274 TNALPADV
+274 ANALPADV

-287 GAGVGKWQAGVA
+287 GAGAGKWQAGMA

-309 AFAAPSPATAASVQ
+309 AFAAPSPVAQALAQQYSGAEMTSTDSTPAS
-323 HGATDT
+323 T
-329 VLNTT
+329 V
-334 ANTVFTEGMNTVW
+334 AQEGESTVW
-347 NTVERGQND
+347 STAQHTSSTVKG
-356 HTNTVDRPVEHSAA
+356 PVQ
-370 AQQTQFD
+370 AQFEA
-377 PIEPSR
+377 IEAQR
-383 DARYDHLRAGV
+383 DTRYDHIKAGV
-394 EKGVLKPSVR
+394 AVGAIKPSVR
-404 SLMGVSA
+404 GLQAIAKMGTA
-411 MSTVTARRY
+411 TARRY
-420 LAQMLEEGVIVRE
+420 LEQMLEEGVIVKD
-433 GQGYTLAQQA
+433 GQGYTLAQA

>member
-15 YIALAATTAAIGLAT
+15 YIALAITTAAIGLAT
-30 SGVTAQFFII
+30 SGVTAQFFVI
-40 GLQQLEADEL
+40 GLQQLEADAM

-115 NAHASISSRIANLEQ
+115 NAHASIGSRISNLEQ

-148 DAQSKYPW
+148 DAESKYPW

-169 AIERRMEPLSAELQK
+169 QIERRMEPLSAELQK

-209 SLLISVMGLVMFG
+209 SLLISIMGLVMFG
-222 ASGALL
+222 ASGAML

-248 APGSALPQPAAA
+248 LPQS
-260 APATVAQPH
+260 APVAQPH

-274 TNALPADV
+274 ANAMPADV

-287 GAGVGKWQAGVA
+287 GAGVGKWQAGMA

-309 AFAAPSPATAASVQ
+309 AFAAPSPLAQAPAQQHSGAQVASTASTSASTVAQEGGSTVWSTVQ
-323 HGATDT
+323 HTSSTVKGPVQAQFEAIEAQRDT
-329 VLNTT
+329 
-334 ANTVFTEGMNTVW
+334 
-347 NTVERGQND
+347 
-356 HTNTVDRPVEHSAA
+356 
-370 AQQTQFD
+370 
-377 PIEPSR
+377 
-383 DARYDHLRAGV
+383 RYDHLKAGV
-394 EKGVLKPSVR
+394 AVGAIKPSVR
-404 SLMGVSA
+404 GLQAVANMGTA
-411 MSTVTARRY
+411 TARRY
-420 LAQMLEEGVIVRE
+420 LAQMREEGVIVKD
-433 GQGYTLAQQA
+433 GQGYTLAQA